1 MKSFDQQKG
10 NAKMENDWN
19 LIDCIKDYSLKLNKD
34 ANNVEDLK
42 YILDKM
48 IPDLLDYVNKKNQQK
63 EIWFEGL
70 LRKV

>member
-1 MKSFDQQKG
+1 MKSFDQKKG
-10 NAKMENDWN
+10 NVKMENDWN

-48 IPDLLDYVNKKNQQK
+48 IPDVLDDLNKKNQQK
-63 EIWFEGL
+63 E
-70 LRKV
+70 RKCQNGK